1 MYISNITD
9 ELLILLKLFSKHVF
23 GFIHAGKFYYRIDVF
38 NLYLE
43 EEFWFVPGKSVIS
56 TQTLLSYHKVGA
68 H

>member
-43 EEFWFVPGKSVIS
+43 EEF
-56 TQTLLSYHKVGA
+56 
-68 H
+68 